1 MVSSLYCEMNEDVKY
16 MELGHNAISGEMC
29 SPLAIVNQDV
39 GVYVSLLR
47 VWLVKIKGLG
57 CTQSTALSSFSI
69 L

>member
-1 MVSSLYCEMNEDVKY
+1 

-39 GVYVSLLR
+39 GVCVSLLS
-47 VWLVKIKGLG
+47 VWLVKIKGLR